1 MIEVKVPGKLYIAGE
16 YAVVSPGHKAIVMS
30 VDKFITIRL
39 KKSNN
44 SGSIKSYSNIKMIW
58 SREGDEII
66 VEQKNDRFEYILSAM
81 NITER
86 FLLEKGY
93 MLDFYDIEVMSDLES
108 KDGLKYGLGSS
119 ASIVVAVIKALL
131 DFYGENYTKL
141 ELFKLAVLS
150 TLSLNISGSC
160 GDLAAVVF
168 NGLIKYTSFD
178 RKAIFERL
186 NNEKINNIVNS
197 EWELLDIKKIKL
209 NDKFKF
215 IIGWTKSPAS
225 SYNLVKHSRK
235 NLKKHMDFYKSFL
248 LESEECV
255 ELFEKAYIDSDF
267 NKIRESIEKNRKL
280 LNLYAENFNIEIE
293 KNNLSS
299 LIEISKSLGL
309 ASKSS
314 GAGGGDCGLAIC
326 EYNFDINKL
335 KFEWQ
340 MKDIDLLDLNVY
352 EGLDE

>member
-1 MIEVKVPGKLYIAGE
+1 MIEVKIPGKLYIAGE

-44 SGSIKSYSNIKMIW
+44 SGSIKSYSDIKMIW
-58 SREGDEII
+58 SREEDEII
-66 VEQKNDRFEYILSAM
+66 VEQKDDRFEYILSAM

-86 FLLEKGY
+86 YLLEKGY
-93 MLDFYDIEVMSDLES
+93 ILDFYDIEVMSDLES

-131 DFYGENYTKL
+131 DFYGENYTKM

-168 NGLIKYTSFD
+168 NGLIKYISFD

-186 NNEKINNIVNS
+186 NNEKIINIINTK
-197 EWELLDIKKIKL
+197 WDLLEIKKIDL
-209 NDKFKF
+209 NCKFKF
-215 IIGWTKSPAS
+215 AIGWTKSPAL

-235 NLKKHMDFYKSFL
+235 NLKKHLDFYNSFL
-248 LESEECV
+248 LESDQCV
-255 ELFEKAYIDSDF
+255 DMFEKAYNNSNF
-267 NKIRESIEKNRKL
+267 NMIKESIEKNRKL
-280 LNLYAENFNIEIE
+280 LNSYAENFNIEIE

-299 LIEISKSLGL
+299 LIEISKRLGL

-326 EYNFDINKL
+326 KNNFDINKL
-335 KFEWQ
+335 KYEWK
-340 MKDIDLLDLNVY
+340 MKDIDLLDINIY
-352 EGLDE
+352 EV

>member
-1 MIEVKVPGKLYIAGE
+1 MIEVKIPGKLYVVGE
-16 YAVVSPGHKAIVMS
+16 YAVVSPGHKAIAMS

-39 KKSNN
+39 KKSNKA
-44 SGSIKSYSNIKMIW
+44 GSIKSYSDIKMVW
-58 SREGDEII
+58 SREEDEII
-66 VEQKNDRFEYILSAM
+66 VEQKDDRFEYILSAM

-86 FLLEKGY
+86 YLLEKGY
-93 MLDFYDIEVMSDLES
+93 ILDFYDIEVMSDLES

-131 DFYGENYTKL
+131 DFYDENYTKM

-168 NGLIKYTSFD
+168 NGLLKYTSFD
-178 RKAIFERL
+178 RKVIFERL
-186 NNEKINNIVNS
+186 NNEKVS
-197 EWELLDIKKIKL
+197 EIIDSKWDLLDIKKIEL

-215 IIGWTKSPAS
+215 VIGWTKSPAS

-235 NLKKHMDFYKSFL
+235 NLKKHMDFYNSFL
-248 LESEECV
+248 LESDKCV
-255 ELFEKAYIDSDF
+255 DLFEPAYVNSNF
-267 NKIRESIEKNRKL
+267 NKIREAVEKNRKL
-280 LNLYAENFNIEIE
+280 LNSYADNFNIEIE

-335 KFEWQ
+335 KFEWK
-340 MKDIDLLDLNVY
+340 MKDIDLLELNIY
-352 EGLDE
+352 EGKDE